1 MAQYPC
7 ENCKFRVLLLAVL
20 LPLLAA
26 TACRPSGTELAIRQ
40 QLIDF
45 PESRAQ
51 DFYKSFCQ
59 DNLGPEHLIPD
70 PYSAARY
77 LREELR
83 TYQEDLDSARYDSP
97 ELQYYPVGDQ
107 GNYVRVDLSVILDS
121 LVSEKAFLDAF
132 VRSANEG
139 KRVPEE
145 EWVQKWQGIAQML
158 RKGHPDIPE
167 LEKDLRTLD
176 SLMAEGNY
184 IMRHSDAFRDAYH
197 PHYRIIARDIF
208 YTELRPFIDKE

>member
-1 MAQYPC
+1 MR
-7 ENCKFRVLLLAVL
+7 KLLLAL
-20 LPLLAA
+20 LPLLVVV
-26 TACRPSGTELAIRQ
+26 ACRPSETDLAIRQ

-45 PESRAQ
+45 PESRVQ

-59 DNLGPEHLIPD
+59 DNLGPEHLIPN
-70 PYSAARY
+70 PAAAANY
-77 LREELR
+77 LREELQ
-83 TYQEDLDSARYDSP
+83 TYQEDLDSARYDAP

-121 LVSEKAFLDAF
+121 LVGEEAFLDAF

-139 KRVPEE
+139 KKVPVE
-145 EWVQKWQGIAQML
+145 EWVTKWQGVA
-158 RKGHPDIPE
+158 IPE
-167 LEKDLRTLD
+167 LDKDLGTLD
-176 SLMAEGNY
+176 SLMAGGHY

-208 YTELRPFIDKE
+208 NAELKPLIDKI

>member
-1 MAQYPC
+1 MR
-7 ENCKFRVLLLAVL
+7 KLLLAVL
-20 LPLLAA
+20 LPLVAA
-26 TACRPSGTELAIRQ
+26 TACRPSETELAIRQ

-59 DNLGPEHLIPD
+59 DNLGPEHLIPN
-70 PYSAARY
+70 PAAAANY
-77 LREELR
+77 LREELQ
-83 TYQEDLDSARYDSP
+83 TYQEDLDSARYDAP

-121 LVSEKAFLDAF
+121 LVDEKAFLDAF

-139 KRVPEE
+139 KKASEE
-145 EWVQKWQGIAQML
+145 EWVQKWQGIAHRL
-158 RKGHPDIPE
+158 RKGHAGIPE
-167 LEKDLRTLD
+167 LDKDLTTLD
-176 SLMAEGNY
+176 SLMAEGHY

-208 YTELRPFIDKE
+208 NAELKPHIDKN